1 VVKKIAI
8 TGPESTGKSNLAKQL
23 AEHFQ
28 TVYVP
33 EFARDYINGL
43 SRSYNQNDIIHIA
56 ENQLMNERKS
66 MLNANRFLFCDT
78 ELIVTK
84 VWSLHKYKNCHP
96 WILEQIEKNPCDL
109 YLLCDV
115 DLPWEFDV
123 QREHPHLRQF
133 FFDWYKNELEN
144 YDFNYE
150 IVSGEG
156 EKRIQNAIHIINHFF
171 GDRND

>member
-43 SRSYNQNDIIHIA
+43 SRPYNQDDILHIA
-56 ENQLMNERKS
+56 ENQLMNERKAIG
-66 MLNANRFLFCDT
+66 NANGFLFCDT

-84 VWSLHKYKNCHP
+84 VWSMHKYKNCHP
-96 WILEQIEKNPCDL
+96 WILKQIEKNPYDL
-109 YLLCDV
+109 YLLCNV

-123 QREHPHLRQF
+123 QREHPHLRRF
-133 FFDWYKNELEN
+133 FFEWYQKELEN
-144 YDFNYE
+144 YGFNYK
-150 IVSGEG
+150 IVSGQG
-156 EKRIQNAIHIINHFF
+156 EQRIQNAINIVNHFF
-171 GDRND
+171 SDRND